1 MKKHY
6 ALIGALFMAFGSPY
20 FGGNAVS
27 ASPEPQVAQAAT
39 QVITG
44 VVTDEKGEPVIGA
57 SVIEPGTTR
66 GTVTDIDGKFSL
78 RLSRNGKVRI
88 SYVGCK
94 TQEMKAADNLKI
106 VLQEDKALLDEVV
119 VVGYGQQKKVNLTGA
134 VSTVDVDKAMNSR
147 PVQDIDKA
155 LQGAVPGLTIVNVSG
170 DIDDSPTM
178 TIRGM
183 GTTSNNGKSAPYI
196 IVDGIPMDDI
206 SLLNPNDIKSISVLK
221 DASASSIYGARA
233 AFGVILITTKGG
245 EKTEKIRVKY
255 SNNFAWEQPTYLAEY
270 PSTVTQIEAAL
281 EAYKNSGTKNP
292 EVFGQ
297 YFEEM
302 LPKARLWAQ
311 QNSGKLGYGELRR
324 YVDDNNVGDYYVDP
338 NTGHMFFYGDW
349 DVTGI
354 MFRNWA
360 PSQNHN
366 ISIQGSTDRTNF
378 YASFGY
384 NDKEGIMT
392 FNPDKRRKYSAV
404 ANLTVNVTDW
414 LQAGLKFTY
423 GNKRYQKANTG
434 RMTYQYMWR
443 WGSYFPYGTI
453 DGVDVRNDIL
463 YRKAAPMATTNTYNT
478 RLTAFLKANVTKDLT
493 VNADYTYMVDNI
505 DYSASTAPVYGYN
518 TWSSTFAPPSY
529 LSSSTSVTNR
539 NTKRNDWILNIY
551 ANYAKTFAEK
561 HNLNVMVGANAEGAE
576 QKYSSITRQ
585 SLYDYTM
592 PEINL
597 ATGTITID
605 GATHTHNSN
614 GGYFG
619 RINYDYNGIY
629 LLELNGRYDG
639 SSRFPASDRWAFFP
653 SASVGYRFSQEAYWD
668 NLRKYVSNAKIRA
681 SYGDIGN
688 EAVGDYMFVETIGAT
703 DASKV
708 NWLDAS
714 GVKISQQEL
723 PSFVSKSLSWEKIR
737 TLNVGLDLGLFDD
750 QFSLGFDWFQRT
762 NVDMLAPGKVMP
774 GVLGTTAPYTN
785 AGSLRT
791 RGWELTISWRKQFNK
806 DLGLYANFNI
816 GDATSVITK
825 WTDDTRLLNT
835 RYSGQ
840 RVGDI
845 WGFETERY
853 FDYNDF
859 TGQNADGSW
868 NYANG
873 VASQK
878 DLETGSFH
886 YGPGDVKF
894 KDLDGDGKISYGKGT
909 AEDHGD
915 LKVIGNTTPRYEYSF
930 HIGGTYKGFDLDLF
944 FQGVGKHDVWTQSP
958 FIMPMMNGQ
967 VIYANQLSY
976 NSYDEST
983 GKYNIDQN
991 NDFPRLWPGSA
1002 GKGTVPVLENGCYNY
1017 YPQSRYVVHMAYL
1030 RMKNITFG
1038 YTLPEN
1044 LTKKAYMEK
1053 VRVYFS
1059 TTNPFNI
1066 YRGYNAPI
1074 DPEMNTDER
1083 RSASYMASYST
1094 WGRVTPIN
1102 RSVSFGL
1109 QVTF

>member
-6 ALIGALFMAFGSPY
+6 ALLGALFLSCGAPF
-20 FGGNAVS
+20 FGGNVTY
-27 ASPEPQVAQAAT
+27 ASPEPQVASTAT

-44 VVTDEKGEPVIGA
+44 TVTDSKGEPVIGA

-66 GTVTDIDGKFSL
+66 GTVTDINGKFSL
-78 RLSRNGKVRI
+78 RISNNAKVRI

-94 TQEMKAADNLKI
+94 TQEMKAAQNLKI
-106 VLQEDKALLDEVV
+106 VLEDDNALLDEVV

-134 VSTVDVDKAMNSR
+134 VSTVDVDQSLQSR

-155 LQGAVPGLTIVNVSG
+155 LQGAVPGLTITNTNG
-170 DIDDSPTM
+170 DIDDSPSM
-178 TIRGM
+178 RIRGM
-183 GTTSNNGKSAPYI
+183 GTLSNDGKSNPYI
-196 IVDGIPMDDI
+196 IVDGVPMDDI

-245 EKTEKIRVKY
+245 DKTDKITVKY
-255 SNNFAWEQPTYLAEY
+255 DNNFSWESPTYLPEY

-281 EAYKNSGTKNP
+281 EAYNNNGTKNP

-311 QNSGKLGYGELRR
+311 QNKGKLGYGEMRR
-324 YVDDNNVGDYYVDP
+324 YTDDNNVGDYYVDP
-338 NTGHMFFYGDW
+338 TTGHMFFYGDW

-354 MFRNWA
+354 MFRDWA

-366 ISIQGSTDRTNF
+366 ISVAGSTARTNF

-384 NDKEGIMT
+384 NDKEGIMA

-404 ANLTVNVTDW
+404 ANVTTNITDW
-414 LQAGLKFTY
+414 LQAGVRFTY
-423 GNKRYQKANTG
+423 GNKRYQTANTG
-434 RMTYQYMWR
+434 RYTYQYMWR

-453 DGVDVRNDIL
+453 NGVDVRNDIL
-463 YRKAAPMATTNTYNT
+463 YRKAAPTATTNTYDT
-478 RLTAFLKANVTKDLT
+478 RITGFLKANVTKDLT
-493 VNADYTYMVDNI
+493 VNVDYTYDVKNK

-518 TWSSTFAPPSY
+518 TWSSTFAEPSY
-529 LSSSTSVTNR
+529 LSSSTSVTNT
-539 NTKRNDWILNIY
+539 NTKENSWVLNIY
-551 ANYAKTFAEK
+551 ANYAKTFNDK
-561 HNLNVMVGANAEGAE
+561 HNLNVMIGGNAENTE
-576 QKYSSITRQ
+576 TKWTSLSRQ
-585 SLYDYTM
+585 SLYNYNM
-592 PEINL
+592 PEVNL
-597 ATGTITID
+597 ATGTVTVN
-605 GATHTHNSN
+605 GTHKHNSN

-639 SSRFPASDRWAFFP
+639 SSRFPAGDRWAFFP
-653 SASVGYRFSQEAYWD
+653 SGSIGYRFSQENYW
-668 NLRKYVSNAKIRA
+668 NKLRDIVSNGKIRA
-681 SYGDIGN
+681 SYGEIGN
-688 EAVGDYMFVETIGAT
+688 EAVGDDMFVETISAT
-703 DASKV
+703 SASNT
-708 NWLDAS
+708 NWLDPS

-723 PSFVSKSLSWEKIR
+723 PAFVSKSLTWEKIR
-737 TLNVGLDLGLFDD
+737 TINLGLDLGFLND
-750 QFSLGFDWFQRT
+750 QITVGFDWFQRT
-762 NVDMLAPGKVMP
+762 NADMLAPGKVMP
-774 GVLGTTAPYTN
+774 GVLGTKAPYTN

-791 RGWELTISWRKQFNK
+791 RGWELSISWRKQFTK
-806 DLGLYANFNI
+806 DLGLYASFNI
-816 GDATSVITK
+816 GDAVTDITK

-835 RYSGQ
+835 NYSGK
-840 RVGDI
+840 RYGDI

-853 FDYNDF
+853 FDYSDF
-859 TGQNADGSW
+859 TSQNADGSW
-868 NYANG
+868 NYATG
-873 VASQK
+873 VADQSG
-878 DLETGSFH
+878 LESGVFH

-894 KDLDGDGKISYGKGT
+894 KDIDGNGKIDYGKGT

-915 LKVIGNTTPRYEYSF
+915 LKVIGNTLPRYEYSF
-930 HIGGTYKGFDLDLF
+930 HIGGNYKGFDLDLF

-958 FIMPMMNGQ
+958 FIIPMMNGQ
-967 VIYANQLSY
+967 VIYSHQLSY
-976 NSYDEST
+976 CSYDSNT
-983 GKYNIDQN
+983 GKYDVNQSY
-991 NDFPRLWPGSA
+991 DFPRLWPGSA
-1002 GKGTVPVLENGCYNY
+1002 GKGQVPVLDNGCFNY
-1017 YPQSRYVVHMAYL
+1017 YPQSRYIVHMSYL
-1030 RMKNITFG
+1030 RLKNITLG
-1038 YTLPEN
+1038 YTLPADI
-1044 LTKKAYMEK
+1044 TKKIYMEK

-1059 TTNPFNI
+1059 TTNPLTI
-1066 YRGYNAPI
+1066 TRGYNAPI